1 MHGGVVAGSPQ
12 GPVEHTEKVW
22 TKPNSQICPGAFYD
36 RHICEGCRCLSDLL
50 APLNRTKTLLA
61 LLNKPSSQAT

>member
-22 TKPNSQICPGAFYD
+22 TKPNRGQ
-36 RHICEGCRCLSDLL
+36 SDLSRRIL
-50 APLNRTKTLLA
+50 
-61 LLNKPSSQAT
+61 